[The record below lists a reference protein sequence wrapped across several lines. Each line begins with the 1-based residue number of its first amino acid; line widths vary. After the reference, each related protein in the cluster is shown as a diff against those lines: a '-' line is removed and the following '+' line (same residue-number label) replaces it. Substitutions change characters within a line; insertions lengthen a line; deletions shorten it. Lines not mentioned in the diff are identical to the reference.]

1 MADPLPPEATL
12 DPELRARRYVQGAK
26 PGARYVQILRPF
38 ASDFRPRGRGH
49 LVATERVLEPAGTL
63 GRVADRLRRTLV
75 GSRIASELEG
85 EERVGILKGLAIFA
99 SDNISSSAYATEEI
113 MRVLALAGAG
123 ALALTMPLT
132 LGIVAVLAIVVISY
146 QQTISAYPSGGGSY
160 LVASENLG
168 RLPGLIAAGALLT
181 DYVLTVSVSIAAG
194 VAALTSILPGLFAYR
209 VELGVAC
216 IAVLWIGN
224 LRGIRES
231 GTLFAIPSYIYLV
244 AILGVIGVG
253 FWSAASHSLPAYHPP
268 PAWGLANGG
277 EALGLLLILRAFTSG
292 AVALTGTEAV
302 SNGVTAFQP
311 PEARNARTVLLLMG
325 ALFGTIF
332 LGISFLAGQMG
343 ILPDPSERQTVI
355 SQVTST
361 LFGAGTPYHL
371 LIQGSTALLLVLAAN
386 TAFNGFPRL
395 AGILGQD
402 RFLPRQFQFRGDRLA
417 FSVGIGF
424 LAVLAAALI
433 IAFEGSVTNLIPLYT
448 VGVFIA
454 FTLSQ
459 AGMVRHWWRRR
470 NEQRGWR
477 WRAALNGLGAVATA
491 FVAVVAAASKFLL
504 GAWMVLLLV
513 PLLVV
518 LMVAIRSHYR
528 TVDRALAID
537 WARAPL
543 AVPRMP
549 RVLVPI
555 ARLDRPAHAALEYA
569 RSISSDVTAIH
580 VTDDPEGAAAMRQAW
595 ATGRDDIGLVILE
608 SPYRALVAPLLS
620 YIDAIES
627 DDPERPV
634 TVVLAEFVP
643 RHVWERLLH
652 NQAALRLRFR
662 LLSRRN
668 VVVVGVPYHLS

>member
-1 MADPLPPEATL
+1 MADPLPPESTL
-12 DPELRARRYVQGAK
+12 DPDLRARRYVQGAK
-26 PGARYVQILRPF
+26 PGARYVQILQPY
-38 ASDFRPRGRGH
+38 ASEFRQRGRGH

-63 GRVADRLRRTLV
+63 GRFADRMRRALV
-75 GSRIASELEG
+75 GRRIASELEG
-85 EERVGILKGLAIFA
+85 EERVGIVKGLAIFA

-160 LVASENLG
+160 RVASENLG

-194 VAALTSILPGLFAYR
+194 VAAMTSIFPGLFDYR
-209 VELGVAC
+209 VAIGVAC
-216 IAVLWIGN
+216 IGVLWIGN

-231 GTLFAIPSYIYLV
+231 GTLFAVPTFIYLA
-244 AILGVIGVG
+244 AIVGVIGVG
-253 FWSAASHSLPAYHPP
+253 LWLAASHALPAYQPP
-268 PAWGLANGG
+268 PSWEMTDGG

-292 AVALTGTEAV
+292 AVALTGTEAI
-302 SNGVTAFQP
+302 SNGVSAFRR
-311 PEARNARTVLLLMG
+311 PEPRNARTVLLVMG
-325 ALFGTIF
+325 VLFGTIF
-332 LGISFLAGQMG
+332 IGISFLAGQMG

-371 LIQGSTALLLVLAAN
+371 LIQASTALLLVLAAN

-395 AGILGQD
+395 AGILGED

-424 LAVLAAALI
+424 LAVLAAALV
-433 IAFEGSVTNLIPLYT
+433 IAFDGSVTNLIPLYT

-459 AGMVRHWWRRR
+459 AGMVRHWWRLRD
-470 NEQRGWR
+470 EQPGWR
-477 WRAALNGLGAVATA
+477 WRAALNGLGAVATG
-491 FVAVVAAASKFLL
+491 FVAVVAGGSKFLL

-513 PLLVV
+513 PLLVL
-518 LMVAIRSHYR
+518 LMTAIRTHYR
-528 TVDRALAID
+528 SVDRALAID

-543 AVPRMP
+543 AVPRAP
-549 RVLVPI
+549 RVVVPI

-569 RSISSDVTAIH
+569 RSISNDVTAIH
-580 VTDDPEGAAAMRQAW
+580 VTDDPEAAAELRRAW
-595 ATGRDDIGLVILE
+595 ATGRDDIPLVVLE

-627 DDPERPV
+627 DEPGRPI

-643 RHVWERLLH
+643 RHMWERLLH

-662 LLSRRN
+662 LFSRRN
-668 VVVVGVPYHLS
+668 TVVVGVPYHLR